1 MLNPKI
7 RRTIGTWA
15 TIGLLVLSGL
25 SWAAST
31 PILYAVL
38 VGIAV
43 TPLNWISDQYYHELA
58 IIEKAN
64 TNNKKRK

>member
-1 MLNPKI
+1 M
-7 RRTIGTWA
+7 
-15 TIGLLVLSGL
+15 SGL

-31 PILYAVL
+31 PLLYAVL

-43 TPLNWISDQYYHELA
+43 TALNWISDQYHHELA
-58 IIEKAN
+58 IIEKAK

>member
-15 TIGLLVLSGL
+15 IIGLLVMSGL
-25 SWAAST
+25 SWAVST
-31 PILYAVL
+31 PLLYVVL

-43 TPLNWISDQYYHELA
+43 TVLNWISDQYHHELA
-58 IIEKAN
+58 IIAKAK